1 MVIIMIRRKLS
12 TLRNNIAPMVSTW
25 KWWMAGGFAVLIQ
38 QLTMG
43 WLNGLYEATEF
54 PVSYMVGQTAF
65 SGELI
70 KSYYAVLLEKGTFES
85 YINVQLVDY
94 LFMVTVFMSHA
105 LVCIAIYLSV
115 PNKPWLKSLAWTM
128 VILTPL
134 AAVADAFENLVSF
147 FMLADPDGFANW
159 LAYPYSAFAV
169 LKFALFTLF
178 MVWTTSAILICIGSR
193 FGALFNRRRIDE

>member
-1 MVIIMIRRKLS
+1 M
-12 TLRNNIAPMVSTW
+12 
-25 KWWMAGGFAVLIQ
+25 LIQ
-38 QLTMG
+38 QVTMA
-43 WLNGLYEATEF
+43 WLNRLYDAIEF
-54 PVSYMVGQTAF
+54 PVSYMVGQTVF

-105 LVCIAIYLSV
+105 LVCIALYQSV
-115 PNKPWLKSLAWTM
+115 PNKPWLKKLAWAM
-128 VILTPL
+128 VILAPL

-147 FMLADPDGFANW
+147 IMLANPDGFANW

-178 MVWTTSAILICIGSR
+178 MVWAILATLICIGSR
-193 FGALFNRRRIDE
+193 FRTVFSRHRINQ

>member
-1 MVIIMIRRKLS
+1 M
-12 TLRNNIAPMVSTW
+12 STW
-25 KWWMAGGFAVLIQ
+25 KWWLAAGTSMLIQ
-38 QLTMG
+38 QFTMG
-43 WLNGLYEATEF
+43 WLNRLYEATEF

-70 KSYYAVLLEKGTFES
+70 KSYYSVLLGKGTFES

-105 LVCIAIYLSV
+105 LVCIALYLSV
-115 PNKPWLKSLAWTM
+115 PNKSWLKKLAWAM

-134 AAVADAFENLVSF
+134 AAIADAFENLMSF
-147 FMLADPDGFANW
+147 FMLADPAGFADW

-169 LKFALFTLF
+169 LKFALF
-178 MVWTTSAILICIGSR
+178 MVWAIVAILLCVGWRLVRLELMRNCVCKSS
-193 FGALFNRRRIDE
+193 LVQV